1 MKSRALL
8 QLSQNSGRSC
18 ETSSKSCQTSSTL
31 TRVPHRDS
39 LTLKNHARRLCWCSC
54 TSTHIVRLP
63 QSLHNSTKSGKPST
77 ETIADFPNFHWTF
90 LLNQKK
96 TTSQKISSHLT
107 RLSVNCMR
115 IQPISWKLILVSSR
129 KVDLFLRF
137 SGQGN
142 NYDFDPRWLKSIRS
156 DRFMFL
162 NVGSARQTCFLRGW
176 PKRYHIWSC
185 LKCNKNHS
193 TNNSFCLFDT

>member
-1 MKSRALL
+1 M
-8 QLSQNSGRSC
+8 
-18 ETSSKSCQTSSTL
+18 
-31 TRVPHRDS
+31 
-39 LTLKNHARRLCWCSC
+39 
-54 TSTHIVRLP
+54 RLP

-162 NVGSARQTCFLRGW
+162 NVGSARQTCFLRGQLDILLIHTY
-176 PKRYHIWSC
+176 REMQERINYIDLTFAS
-185 LKCNKNHS
+185 
-193 TNNSFCLFDT
+193 LFDSEAAGFSNLNICSY